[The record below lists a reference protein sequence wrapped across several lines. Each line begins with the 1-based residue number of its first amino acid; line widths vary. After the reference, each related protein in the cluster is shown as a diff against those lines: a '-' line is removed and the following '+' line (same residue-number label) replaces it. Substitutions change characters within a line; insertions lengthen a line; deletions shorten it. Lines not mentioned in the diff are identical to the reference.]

1 MIDASGYRQYQE
13 SPYVADAATALPKYN
28 AQTKNLERKLQK
40 TIITRNIS
48 PIQTQNQNS
57 NAANDSAQKTQIS
70 KLLST
75 LVGINIDAS
84 VVAIKKV
91 GEFAIQTQ
99 YGNNMLS
106 FEFNSSKNTI
116 SDLQIKNSLVQMNFS
131 DIILVNQLRG
141 ILLKM
146 PTYEAEIKKISQNS
160 GVITVAMIQIVK
172 KQMQINGKN
181 YPLP

>member
-1 MIDASGYRQYQE
+1 M
-13 SPYVADAATALPKYN
+13 
-28 AQTKNLERKLQK
+28 
-40 TIITRNIS
+40 
-48 PIQTQNQNS
+48 
-57 NAANDSAQKTQIS
+57 QIS

-75 LVGINIDAS
+75 LVGINIDANAVS
-84 VVAIKKV
+84 VKKS
-91 GEFAIQTQ
+91 GEYAIQTQ
-99 YGNNMLS
+99 YGNNLIS

-116 SDLQIKNSLVQMNFS
+116 SDLQIKTSSVQMNFS

-141 ILLKM
+141 ILLKS

-160 GVITVAMIQIVK
+160 GVATVAMLQIAK